1 MSNPRPATASKRSR
15 STKSA
20 ARAQRTK
27 QSLVKSGEDNRPR
40 SVAPTEPP
48 PTDHNDKKQEVPIVE
63 NRAEEANQMM
73 RGFDSGKGFD
83 FSLATS
89 NVETFQT
96 KLLGMAQTN
105 MQFTQANMQFAFEFA
120 QRLASIRSP
129 FEIASVIAEF
139 TSRRMEMFRKFS
151 QAMTELTVKRIG

>member
-15 STKSA
+15 STKIA

-27 QSLVKSGEDNRPR
+27 QSLVKSREDNRPH
-40 SVAPTEPP
+40 SVAPTEAP
-48 PTDHNDKKQEVPIVE
+48 PTDHNDSKQEVPIVE
-63 NRAEEANQMM
+63 NRAEEANQMT
-73 RGFDSGKGFD
+73 RGFDSRKGFD
-83 FSLATS
+83 FSATS
-89 NVETFQT
+89 NVQTFQA

-129 FEIASVIAEF
+129 FEVASVIAEF
-139 TSRRMEMFRKFS
+139 TSRRIEMFRKFS